1 MSVVDPLQSLCLLE
15 DEDQVIHV
23 ISSLTKD
30 EWDLLEHMLCKN
42 KNIFAWKHLD
52 MHEINST
59 GASYQLNILL
69 VVMTKWQKV
78 RHFHPDHQIIIQ
90 TKVDKLLEAG
100 FIQGVTYLD
109 WLANV
114 VVVPKK
120 KRIWWVCVDY
130 IDLNDA
136 YPKYNFPLP

>member
-1 MSVVDPLQSLCLLE
+1 
-15 DEDQVIHV
+15 
-23 ISSLTKD
+23 
-30 EWDLLEHMLCKN
+30 
-42 KNIFAWKHLD
+42 

-69 VVMTKWQKV
+69 VAMTKWQKV

-120 KRIWWVCVDY
+120 KRI
-130 IDLNDA
+130 
-136 YPKYNFPLP
+136 